1 MELQILVENCRN
13 IVSCKNNPWVKYIIL
28 ELYNTLFILSVI
40 AYHPVMSGAVVA
52 Q

>member
-13 IVSCKNNPWVKYIIL
+13 TVSCKNNSWVKYILL
-28 ELYNTLFILSVI
+28 EYSTLFILSVI